1 MPTLEFRM
9 PCITRYAV
17 LAALSLSLLGQSA
30 CQSPRK
36 WTAKGDEMAAA
47 GLYEEASL
55 QYMRALRAKPTLI
68 EARTGLK
75 RSGQQH
81 LDALLLKFDRL
92 HRERQLTDAVF
103 AFVKAERFYRDLEA
117 LRVDLDFPARYR
129 ADYESDKAT
138 YLEGAYNQAARLM
151 DQGQFTEAQ
160 AVLADMKRVD
170 PNYRDAAQMERVARV
185 IPVYEDGM
193 AMFDRQRFR
202 AAHQRFKDAEA
213 ILPGYRNLD
222 SMMIVC
228 ENRLMMKLAILPFD
242 GSTGFA
248 FMLTPHTFL
257 RSALTMERNRFIQ
270 LVDEVAINN
279 ALQQQANLLF
289 GGNKVILETARSLG
303 ANTVIGGK
311 VLELQIIPP
320 DLRSEIRRGWE
331 GYTVE
336 VVNPTNQQKQTET
349 RYKKVEYTEWTGRS
363 VIRMKVQCQMVNA
376 SNEEV
381 YFSDIFQVETGDE
394 LRYVTYDG
402 DKSRLYAGVW
412 ADRNRVDPSDKVFTE
427 RQERRDMERL
437 LNGRREFAPVSG
449 MMGEL
454 QTAMSLRLRDAVL
467 FAEKNRP

>member
-1 MPTLEFRM
+1 MVQPKRG
-9 PCITRYAV
+9 
-17 LAALSLSLLGQSA
+17 LAFALSCLVLLVGVWGCS
-30 CQSPRK
+30 SPRK
-36 WTAKGDEMAAA
+36 WTSKGDELAAA

-55 QYMRALRAKPTLI
+55 QYMRALRSKPTLI

-75 RSGQQH
+75 RAGQQH
-81 LDALLLKFDRL
+81 LDAMLLKFERL
-92 HRERQLTDAVF
+92 HRDRQLNDAVF
-103 AFVKAERFYRDLEA
+103 AFVKADRFYRDLEA
-117 LRVDLDFPARYR
+117 MRIDLDFPSRYR
-129 ADYESDKAT
+129 ADYEADKAA

-160 AVLADMKRVD
+160 AILADMKRVD
-170 PNYRDAAQMERVARV
+170 PNYKDAAQMERVARV
-185 IPVYEDGM
+185 IPIYEDGI

-202 AAHQRFKDAEA
+202 AAHQRFKDAESV
-213 ILPGYRNLD
+213 LPGFRNLD
-222 SMMIVC
+222 SMMIAC
-228 ENRLMMKLAILPFD
+228 EQQLMMKIAILPFD

-270 LVDEVAINN
+270 LVDEIAINN
-279 ALQQQANLLF
+279 ALQQQANLLY

-303 ANTVIGGK
+303 ANTVLGGK

-320 DLRSEIRRGWE
+320 DLRSEVRRGWE

-376 SNEEV
+376 TNEQV
-381 YFSDIFQVETGDE
+381 YFSDVFQVETGDE

-412 ADRNRVDPSDKVFTE
+412 TDRNRVDPSDKVFTE

>member
-1 MPTLEFRM
+1 MTRLFFVVQTRQRITL
-9 PCITRYAV
+9 
-17 LAALSLSLLGQSA
+17 ALSCLILLTGVWG
-30 CQSPRK
+30 CNSPRK
-36 WTAKGDEMAAA
+36 WTSKGDELAAA

-81 LDALLLKFDRL
+81 LDAMLLKFDRL
-92 HRERQLTDAVF
+92 HRERQLNDAVF
-103 AFVKAERFYRDLEA
+103 AFVKADRFYRELEA
-117 LRVDLDFPARYR
+117 LRVDLDFPGRYR
-129 ADYESDKAT
+129 ADYEADKAA

-160 AVLADMKRVD
+160 AILADMKRVD
-170 PNYRDAAQMERVARV
+170 PNYKDAAQMERIARV
-185 IPVYEDGM
+185 IPIYEDGI
-193 AMFDRQRFR
+193 AMYDRQRFR

-213 ILPGYRNLD
+213 VLPGFRNLD
-222 SMMIVC
+222 SMMIAC
-228 ENRLMMKLAILPFD
+228 EQQLMMKIAILPFD

-270 LVDEVAINN
+270 LVDEIAINN
-279 ALQQQANLLF
+279 ALQQQANLLY
-289 GGNKVILETARSLG
+289 GGNKVILEVARSLG
-303 ANTVIGGK
+303 ANTVVGGK
-311 VLELQIIPP
+311 VLELQVIPP
-320 DLRSEIRRGWE
+320 DLRSEVRRGWE

-376 SNEEV
+376 ANEQV
-381 YFSDIFQVETGDE
+381 YFSDVFQVETGDE
-394 LRYVTYDG
+394 VRYVNYDG